1 MNPYVNEEV
10 MWHRLK
16 DVQLEAENRRLMGLA
31 PSLLDVAWTLG
42 KHLWMLARPE
52 RRPVSP
58 VRADERP
65 SASDAA

>member
-10 MWHRLK
+10 MWQRLK

-42 KHLWMLARPE
+42 KHLWMLVRPA
-52 RRPVSP
+52 RRPVSA